1 MFGLGRGGAI
11 LTGSCS
17 RDPRRV
23 ECFRKAPIRS
33 IQTTWQPHSISDT
46 SRPGLNGV
54 PTQAAATRYRFWDG
68 HRWTEWVAVHG
79 QELMDGPVTAN
90 DSASLRWLLPVGRS
104 GLAIA
109 AGYAGLFALTVL
121 LAPLALILGLLAARD
136 LRRHPSKL
144 GWGRTIFALA
154 TGVLGTVALVAAII
168 FG

>member
-1 MFGLGRGGAI
+1 MLQGSAYPVDTNDVAARLDLGHVSPGPQWFA
-11 LTGSCS
+11 
-17 RDPRRV
+17 DPSGRY
-23 ECFRKAPIRS
+23 
-33 IQTTWQPHSISDT
+33 Q
-46 SRPGLNGV
+46 
-54 PTQAAATRYRFWDG
+54 YRFWDG

-79 QELMDGPVTAN
+79 QQLMDGPVTAN

-121 LAPLALILGLLAARD
+121 LAPLALIVGLLATRD

-144 GWGRTIFALA
+144 GWGRTIFALV
-154 TGVLGTVALVAAII
+154 TGVLGTVALVAAIV